1 MKLKKCIFTLVVMLS
16 GFSATVFAEN
26 VAKIGETVYET
37 LQEAIGA
44 AGADATITLLANVTI
59 TESTTID
66 KNITLDLNGH
76 NISETVTDQF
86 GAIYV
91 KKGVTLTIMATTGGE
106 ITTDGGVVI
115 GNYGTVIVEGGT
127 INATDDPETDVSI
140 YNFYYQA
147 DYYGTMTINDGTVAR
162 IWNCG
167 IATLA
172 GGTIVDVDN
181 SGEMEIA
188 EDATVTNIILR
199 DGADAPEVPNA
210 GNLTGAANLRVTM
223 NDGFKAVYDNGIWT
237 ATTELTG
244 TVAHIGGTYYY
255 KSLAVALG
263 AAQAEETVTLVS
275 DIAASEIITIDKA
288 ITLDGDS
295 MRLTSTA
302 GRAINIDCADE
313 VTIKNLTIVGST
325 GCERGINIINQPG
338 TTNINNVTISGVS
351 HYALH
356 VATSANAAKVFVTD
370 SNLSGYAAIASYGVE
385 AEVTVTNS
393 ELTGIN
399 DKADNGSNSF
409 STIALGSNTI
419 SVDEDSKI
427 TAKSEEG
434 KALQFIV
441 GAIAEVTGANA
452 TISATLNVE
461 GTAQYVGMDLSDE
474 KNNSLTI
481 KEEYK
486 DEVWEEGYAT
496 VTQEEGMIAVKLIPT
511 LSLNDDF
518 NETLPTG
525 TVTEVTYTRVL
536 TAENTWYALY
546 LPFQV
551 PVTPGFLDNYDV
563 AEFSK
568 FNNNEGAMSITASL
582 IVGENYLAANTPYLI
597 RAKNE
602 AAKNLSLFLE
612 NVIVNAGESQAYSE
626 IEGISLTGVYE
637 ETAASDIPNAYALS
651 GGVFK
656 KAASDEQVLKPF
668 RFYLE
673 IEPAQAAALKTIAI
687 NVDGEEDGTTS
698 IDNSIFTNNETV
710 VYDLQGRRVENPA
723 KGIYIVNGKKV
734 VIK

>member
-26 VAKIGETVYET
+26 VAKIGETEYET

-91 KKGVTLTIMATTGGE
+91 KKGATLTIMATTGGE

-127 INATDDPETDVSI
+127 INAADDPETDVSI

-188 EDATVTNIILR
+188 EDATVTNIILK
-199 DGADAPEVPNA
+199 DGSHAPALLNK
-210 GNLTGAANLRVTM
+210 GKLTGAANLRVTM

-237 ATTELTG
+237 ATTEPTG

-288 ITLDGDS
+288 ITLDGNDKT
-295 MRLTSTA
+295 LTSTA

-356 VATSANAAKVFVTD
+356 VATSATSATVNVTG
-370 SNLSGYAAIASYGVE
+370 SNLSGWAAIASYGE
-385 AEVTVTNS
+385 GSEVTVTDS

-399 DKADNGSNSF
+399 DKDGNDTF
-409 STIALGSNTI
+409 CTIALGSNTTI
-419 SVDEDSKI
+419 SVGGQSTI
-427 TAKSEEG
+427 SAQSSEENP
-434 KALQFIV
+434 LQFIV
-441 GAIAEVTGANA
+441 GATAEVTDAKA
-452 TISATLNVE
+452 TISAELTVI
-461 GTAQYVGMDLSDE
+461 GTAMYVGMDLSDG

-486 DEVWEEGYAT
+486 DEVWAEGYAT
-496 VTQEEGMIAVKLIPT
+496 ETQEEGMIAVKLIPT